1 MADAD
6 DTPPET
12 LQEYFVVQ
20 LRRFRHDRGLSQAQL
35 AERINFSPGLISMVE
50 TLQRA
55 PTADFTAACDAAL
68 DTGGA
73 LANLLPM
80 IAREAYPKWF
90 QSFVTLEAE
99 AKTIEGFE
107 VQLVPGLLQTEE
119 YARAVFQ
126 PDWPPRDPTELDERL
141 KARLERQAILDRA
154 EPPLIWTILDES
166 VLQRQVGDDDVMAA
180 QLDRLVVL
188 AERPHIKLQVL
199 RLSDAG
205 RAPLD
210 GSFVLMTLPNGER
223 LAYVDG
229 SGSGQIL
236 PSVEHVQRCAR
247 TIDVMRCEALSAAD
261 SIALIR
267 HVRET
272 RYAQPRK
279 PLPAMAE
286 E

>member
-90 QSFVTLEAE
+90 QSFVTLEGE
-99 AKTIEGFE
+99 AVGIEDFE

-119 YARAVFQ
+119 YARAVFELAWPL
-126 PDWPPRDPTELDERL
+126 PDEEEISQMLR
-141 KARLERQAILDRA
+141 ARLERQRVLDRKS
-154 EPPLIWTILDES
+154 PPSLWMVLDES
-166 VLQRQVGDDDVMAA
+166 ILIRRVGTARIMAEQLAHLVEMATRPNLILQI
-180 QLDRLVVL
+180 LPIDR
-188 AERPHIKLQVL
+188 
-199 RLSDAG
+199 AG

-210 GSFVLMTLPNGER
+210 GSFVLLQLEHDER
-223 LAYVDG
+223 IAYTEGLG
-229 SGSGQIL
+229 SGKLL
-236 PSVEHVQRCAR
+236 PEPRDVERAAR
-247 TIDVMRCEALSAAD
+247 AMNVVRSEALSASE
-261 SIALIR
+261 SIARIAFLK
-267 HVRET
+267 EKL
-272 RYAQPRK
+272 YDC
-279 PLPAMAE
+279 
-286 E
+286 

>member
-1 MADAD
+1 MADPD
-6 DTPPET
+6 ETPPET
-12 LQEYFVVQ
+12 LREYFVVQ

-73 LANLLPM
+73 LTNLLPM

-90 QSFVTLEAE
+90 QSFVALEGE

-154 EPPLIWTILDES
+154 EPPLIWTSWMRACYTARSETTTSWPHSSTVSSSSPNDHISSCRFCVCLTPE
-166 VLQRQVGDDDVMAA
+166 
-180 QLDRLVVL
+180 
-188 AERPHIKLQVL
+188 ERPW
-199 RLSDAG
+199 
-205 RAPLD
+205 
-210 GSFVLMTLPNGER
+210 M
-223 LAYVDG
+223 
-229 SGSGQIL
+229 
-236 PSVEHVQRCAR
+236 AR
-247 TIDVMRCEALSAAD
+247 S
-261 SIALIR
+261 
-267 HVRET
+267 
-272 RYAQPRK
+272 Y
-279 PLPAMAE
+279 
-286 E
+286 